1 MRGERAIIQH
11 LNAVLRNE
19 LTAINQYFLH
29 SRMLE
34 HWGFNRLAK
43 QEYEESIEEMKHAD
57 DVAKR
62 ILFLEGLPNFQDL
75 GKLLTG
81 EDVPEILA
89 NDLKL
94 ELAARTDLVV
104 AIAEAEAIKDFT
116 TRELLDGMLKE
127 TESHIDDLE
136 TELGLIDKVGL
147 ANYLQ
152 SQM

>member
-57 DVAKR
+57 EVAKR